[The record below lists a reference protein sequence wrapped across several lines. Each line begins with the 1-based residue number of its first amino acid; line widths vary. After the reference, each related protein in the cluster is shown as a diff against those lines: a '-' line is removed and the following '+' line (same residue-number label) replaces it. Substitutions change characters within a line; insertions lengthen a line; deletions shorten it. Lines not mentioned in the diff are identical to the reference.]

1 MSRYW
6 HFYLSLFAVSIVLG
20 LLLSTQAK
28 ATMEIRKQVNNSTQ
42 RYQSMIAVLNQAK
55 LKQTQLTGRVTKLR
69 QELERNKSGVV
80 VTGRSAEVSKEI
92 TQIQMLTGEVPL
104 RGPGLYVTMDDRKT
118 TATQV
123 FSGDIKDIINI
134 LRYAGAEAIAVNGQ
148 RVVAN
153 TSVHEAGRNLL
164 VNKLP
169 INRTQ
174 GIPFEISAIG
184 DPENMENMLK
194 VTYGLI
200 ADLEGAGVIIKI
212 SKVDLVE
219 IPAYKGGLV
228 FKYGRK
234 AS

>member
-1 MSRYW
+1 LSRYW

-20 LLLSTQAK
+20 ILLSTQAK
-28 ATMEIRKQVNNSTQ
+28 ATVEIRKQVNNSTQ
-42 RYQSMIAVLNQAK
+42 RYQSMIAVLDQAK
-55 LKQTQLTGRVTKLR
+55 LKQNQLTGRVTKLR

-92 TQIQMLTGEVPL
+92 TQIKMLTGEVPL
-104 RGPGLYVTMDDRKT
+104 RGPGLYVTMDDRQT

-164 VNKLP
+164 VNKVP
-169 INRTQ
+169 INRIQ

-184 DPENMENMLK
+184 DPDNMENMLK

-212 SKVDLVE
+212 SKVDRVE
-219 IPAYKGGLV
+219 MPAYKGGMV

>member
-42 RYQSMIAVLNQAK
+42 RYQSMIAVLDQAK
-55 LKQTQLTGRVTKLR
+55 LEQTQLTGRVTKLR

-92 TQIQMLTGEVPL
+92 THTQMLTGEVPL
-104 RGPGLYVTMDDRKT
+104 QGPGLYVTMDDRQT

-164 VNKLP
+164 VNKVP

-184 DPENMENMLK
+184 DPDNMENMLK

-212 SKVDLVE
+212 SQVDRVE